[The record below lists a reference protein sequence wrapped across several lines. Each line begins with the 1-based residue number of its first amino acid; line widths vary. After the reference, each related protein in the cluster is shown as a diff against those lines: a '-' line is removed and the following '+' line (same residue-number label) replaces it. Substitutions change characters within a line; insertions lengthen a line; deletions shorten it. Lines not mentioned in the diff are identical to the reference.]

1 MRKKY
6 LAHPTRPIELQ
17 PGISCSDLLE
27 GLEGCSFQGR
37 MLAQAAK
44 IWTEALD
51 EDINVW
57 LGLAGALVP
66 AGMRKVITS
75 LMERGLVDIIV
86 STGANLYHDFF
97 ETVGEYH
104 YIGSPRV
111 DDRDLREAKVDRIY
125 DTFADEDMFFEI
137 DRRIGKWA
145 LEMLENRPYT
155 TREFL
160 KLLGEEAGRRSKG
173 EQGILSTAARLDVPV
188 YCPAIGDSSIGIAL
202 SEAPIRALFDVI
214 GDVEETARRAVQK
227 PSMVIYLGGGTPKN
241 FIQQTEVTNIVLN
254 RPAQGHKYAIQFV
267 VDAPQ
272 WGGLSGCTFEEAVS
286 WGKIAVDA
294 RSITVMC
301 DATIALPIVA
311 AAVISRRDGK
321 KRPGR

>member
-1 MRKKY
+1 VSSKY

-17 PGISCSDLLE
+17 LGISCSDLLE
-27 GLEGCSFQGR
+27 GLELCSFQGR
-37 MLAQAAK
+37 RLAQAAR

-51 EDINVW
+51 EDISVW
-57 LGLAGALVP
+57 LGLAGAMVP

-75 LMERGLVDIIV
+75 LMERQLVDIIV

-97 ETVGEYH
+97 ETVGGYH

-125 DTFADEDMFFEI
+125 DTFADENMFFET
-137 DRRIGKWA
+137 DRHIGKWA
-145 LEMLENRPYT
+145 VEMLESRPYT

-160 KLLGEEAGRRSKG
+160 ALLGEEAGRRSKG
-173 EQGILSTAARLDVPV
+173 EQGILSVAARLGVPV

-202 SEAPIRALFDVI
+202 SEAPTRVIFDVI
-214 GDVEETARRAVQK
+214 GDVEETAHLAAQK
-227 PSMVIYLGGGTPKN
+227 PSMVIYVGGGTPKN
-241 FIQQTEVTNIVLN
+241 FIQQTEVTNTIHN
-254 RPAQGHKYAIQFV
+254 RMVRGHAYAIQFV

-294 RSITVMC
+294 RSVTVMC

-311 AAVISRRDGK
+311 AAVMSRRDGK
-321 KRPGR
+321 RRPGR